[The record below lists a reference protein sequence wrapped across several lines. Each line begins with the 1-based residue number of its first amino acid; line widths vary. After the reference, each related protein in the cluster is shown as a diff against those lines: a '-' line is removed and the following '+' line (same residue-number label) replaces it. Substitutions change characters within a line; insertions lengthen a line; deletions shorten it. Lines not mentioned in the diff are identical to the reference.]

1 MSISL
6 LTTSSINSFV
16 ENFRIAE
23 RNKLIK
29 PLDVRK
35 NRYTSLSS
43 SYETLRT
50 KLASLLSSLSALKQS
65 GTDSVF
71 AAKAAVSSNNKTITA
86 AASNDAITGSYNARV
101 IQLARNDTLVSS
113 SFLKDASVDAAGI
126 HSFLIKTGDGNGET
140 FFSNVE
146 VELTGSETYSSVMNK
161 LRDAIN
167 GHKAVVKSNYVNGN
181 TVYAG
186 GASSFTINLN
196 GTETEFTIDTSGT
209 YSDLFDEIVSQINE
223 KAAGVTA
230 VKVSDENNPSD
241 YRIELTVNDSS
252 KYISITHNSGFDL
265 ISELGIGVEK
275 LKGASG
281 MISASVFSPVSGS
294 NQITLASKEAGL
306 DLRINEISDNEGS
319 GLLGL
324 LNLNL
329 GTVRTE
335 FNQSENTAGYLFSDI
350 SGENNLL
357 NAKFI
362 FNGISIQRNSNKIND
377 LVNGLTLTLHS
388 VTSESDPDTNINIT
402 VDTAGI
408 KSKIEGFIKRFNDI
422 YTYIRTQRTAKSNGE
437 RGVFHSDVQASA
449 ILSIFSEIGYTPVP
463 GLSGSDL
470 SYLSQ
475 IGISFNPLTG
485 LSISDTNL
493 FEQRISENTS
503 QAEALFNSAN
513 GIAASL
519 YGKIEPYTGVEG
531 FLAIAKASFENNILS
546 LNDRIDA
553 AQKRIDKSA
562 AALRKHYEAL
572 QIQLASLL
580 SVQNMFST
588 GNNFF

>member
-101 IQLARNDTLVSS
+101 IQLAKNDTLVSS
-113 SFLKDASVDAAGI
+113 SFLKEASVDAAGI
-126 HSFLIKTGDGNGET
+126 HSFLIKTGDGNGGT

-408 KSKIEGFIKRFNDI
+408 KSKIEDFIKRFNDI

-437 RGVFHSDVQASA
+437 RGVFHSDVQAST
-449 ILSIFSEIGYTPVP
+449 ILSIFSEIGYSPVT